1 MRIPIEQLKERGLR
15 LEFETPA
22 EVFPVL
28 RQMIDDGESEFVGP
42 VRVRVRAVRVG
53 DWVEVEGSLDTTA
66 RLTCGRCLAEFVA
79 PLGGEF
85 ALTYTHGPDAE
96 TGGAE
101 TQEKEIEASE
111 TELIYFRGEEIDLTE
126 AVQEQVILALPLRAL
141 CTQDCKGLCAGCG
154 ADLNHGACTCG
165 PSTRNGP
172 FAALRGIK
180 LDKG

>member
-1 MRIPIEQLKERGLR
+1 M
-15 LEFETPA
+15 
-22 EVFPVL
+22 
-28 RQMIDDGESEFVGP
+28 
-42 VRVRVRAVRVG
+42 
-53 DWVEVEGSLDTTA
+53 EVEGSLDTTA

-101 TQEKEIEASE
+101 AQEKEIEASE
-111 TELIYFRGEEIDLTE
+111 TGLIHFRGEEIDLTE

-141 CTQDCKGLCAGCG
+141 CRQDCKGLCAGCG
-154 ADLNHGACTCG
+154 ADLNHGACSCA
-165 PSTRNGP
+165 PSVHNGP

-180 LDKG
+180 LDKE